1 MKEYSYGVCPY
12 RIKKG
17 KVQILL
23 IQPKGHTEWGFIK
36 GKINIGESISECAK
50 RETLEETNI
59 NININ
64 NLEDYFYQKNKRK
77 DVGIFLINT
86 KTLNL
91 KNIKLK
97 KNEVHRINFFDLESD
112 ICINKNQSEILQNIR
127 KKFILE
133 ESPSKI
139 NLCSSYNQ

>member
-12 RIKKG
+12 KIKKE

-23 IQPKGHTEWGFIK
+23 IQPKGHKEWGFIK
-36 GKINIGESISECAK
+36 GKIELDETIAGCAK

-59 NININ
+59 DILIN
-64 NLEDYFYQKNKRK
+64 NLEDYFEQKNKRK

-91 KNIKLK
+91 KSIKLQK
-97 KNEVHRINFFDLESD
+97 GEVHRIKFFDLESD
-112 ICINKNQSEILQNIR
+112 ILINKNQAEILESIR
-127 KKFILE
+127 KKFL
-133 ESPSKI
+133 S
-139 NLCSSYNQ
+139 

>member
-12 RIKKG
+12 KIKKE

-36 GKINIGESISECAK
+36 GKIELYETIAECAK

-59 NININ
+59 DILIN
-64 NLEDYFYQKNKRK
+64 NLEDYFEQKNKRK

-91 KNIKLK
+91 KSIKLQK
-97 KNEVHRINFFDLESD
+97 GEVHRIKFFDLESD
-112 ICINKNQSEILQNIR
+112 ILVNKNQAEILESIR
-127 KKFILE
+127 KKFL
-133 ESPSKI
+133 S
-139 NLCSSYNQ
+139 

>member
-12 RIKKG
+12 KIKKG

-36 GKINIGESISECAK
+36 GKIELDETITECAK

-59 NININ
+59 DILIN
-64 NLEDYFYQKNKRK
+64 NLEDYFEQKNKRK

-91 KNIKLK
+91 KSIKLQK
-97 KNEVHRINFFDLESD
+97 GEVHRIKFFDLESD
-112 ICINKNQSEILQNIR
+112 ILVNKNQAEILESIR
-127 KKFILE
+127 NRFI
-133 ESPSKI
+133 S
-139 NLCSSYNQ
+139 

>member
-12 RIKKG
+12 KIKKG

-23 IQPKGHTEWGFIK
+23 IQPKCHKEWGFIK
-36 GKINIGESISECAK
+36 GKIELDETITECAK

-59 NININ
+59 DILIN
-64 NLEDYFYQKNKRK
+64 NLEDYFEQKNKRK

-91 KNIKLK
+91 KSIKLQK
-97 KNEVHRINFFDLESD
+97 GEVHRIKFFDLESD
-112 ICINKNQSEILQNIR
+112 ILVNKNQAEILESIR
-127 KKFILE
+127 KKFI
-133 ESPSKI
+133 S
-139 NLCSSYNQ
+139 

>member
-1 MKEYSYGVCPY
+1 MSKEYSCGVCPY
-12 RIKKG
+12 KIKKG

-36 GKINIGESISECAK
+36 GKIEPDETISECAK

-59 NININ
+59 DLAIN
-64 NLEDYFYQKNKRK
+64 NLEDYFMQKNKRK

-91 KNIKLK
+91 KNIELQKG
-97 KNEVHRINFFDLESD
+97 EVHRIKFFNLESE
-112 ICINKNQSEILQNIR
+112 ILINKNQSEILESIR
-127 KKFILE
+127 KRFL
-133 ESPSKI
+133 S
-139 NLCSSYNQ
+139 

>member
-12 RIKKG
+12 KIKKG

-36 GKINIGESISECAK
+36 GKIEQDETIQNCVK
-50 RETLEETNI
+50 RECKEETNI
-59 NININ
+59 DIQIN
-64 NLEDYFYQKNKRK
+64 NLEDYFEQKNKRK

-91 KNIKLK
+91 KNIKLQ
-97 KNEVHRINFFDLESD
+97 NGEVHRIKFFDLESD
-112 ICINKNQSEILQNIR
+112 ILVNKNQAEILESIR
-127 KKFILE
+127 NRFIF
-133 ESPSKI
+133 
-139 NLCSSYNQ
+139 

>member
-12 RIKKG
+12 KIKKG

-36 GKINIGESISECAK
+36 GKIELDETITECAK

-59 NININ
+59 DILIN
-64 NLEDYFYQKNKRK
+64 NLEDYFEQKNKRK

-91 KNIKLK
+91 KSIKLQK
-97 KNEVHRINFFDLESD
+97 GEVHRIKFFDLESD
-112 ICINKNQSEILQNIR
+112 ILVNKNQAEILESIR
-127 KKFILE
+127 KKFI
-133 ESPSKI
+133 S
-139 NLCSSYNQ
+139 

>member
-1 MKEYSYGVCPY
+1 MSKEYSYGVCPY
-12 RIKKG
+12 KIKKG

-36 GKINIGESISECAK
+36 GKIEPNETITECAK

-59 NININ
+59 DIIIN
-64 NLEDYFYQKNKRK
+64 NLEDYFIQKNKRK

-91 KNIKLK
+91 KNIKLQK
-97 KNEVHRINFFDLESD
+97 GEVHRIKFFDLESD
-112 ICINKNQSEILQNIR
+112 IIINKNQSSILENIR
-127 KKFILE
+127 NHFRG
-133 ESPSKI
+133 
-139 NLCSSYNQ
+139 N

>member
-1 MKEYSYGVCPY
+1 MSKEYSYGVCPY
-12 RIKKG
+12 KIKKG

-36 GKINIGESISECAK
+36 GKIEPDETITECAK

-59 NININ
+59 DIIIN
-64 NLEDYFYQKNKRK
+64 NLEDYFEQKNKRK

-91 KNIKLK
+91 KNIKLQK
-97 KNEVHRINFFDLESD
+97 GEVHRIKFFDLESKILINNNQVD
-112 ICINKNQSEILQNIR
+112 ILESIR
-127 KKFILE
+127 KKFL
-133 ESPSKI
+133 S
-139 NLCSSYNQ
+139 